1 VASATLLLVEDEET
15 LRSSVS
21 KLLSKRGIS
30 VVEASDGWAAIDLL
44 RSHPRT
50 IDVILLDM
58 TIPGASSHD
67 VLEEARRVR
76 PATRIILTSAYSQ
89 EMVTASVETP
99 QVRAFIRK
107 PFRLEELMRLLRDI
121 LLSADGA

>member
-1 VASATLLLVEDEET
+1 
-15 LRSSVS
+15 
-21 KLLSKRGIS
+21 
-30 VVEASDGWAAIDLL
+30 
-44 RSHPRT
+44 
-50 IDVILLDM
+50 M